1 MNAHALTPRFSRRSG
16 QAWARFRAHRRAWAS
31 LWILAGLYALS
42 LGAELLC
49 NDKPLLLRSG
59 GRTFLPAFR
68 SYTQDALLGN
78 GVHTRMTDYRG
89 FLADHADRVDAVVLA
104 PFRSGVHQ
112 TFAAADVDPYRR
124 IALDLA
130 PVSHAAAVQF
140 APDLTILHAYGDTN
154 YFTGAL
160 AALPDLLRDAPDFQR
175 GVAAR
180 LRNEAAPAIDLPFAG
195 GTVSLAPFAPRPAPP
210 ASFRA
215 ILRSPDHVR
224 PGRVRVAPA
233 RVAEALAAWR
243 SLSKADV
250 SNVLA
255 AATVARGGDWVA
267 PVPVLGAS
275 TNDPIAEVRV
285 AYEAVSWPFR
295 PVPGHPM
302 GFDSSGRDVFA
313 RVVYAMRTSLT
324 FGLALVAATLL
335 LGAAAGAV
343 QGYFAGWVDIAGQR
357 FTEIWAALPFLYI
370 MILLGNTLGRSFGLL
385 LVCYAAFNWIGA
397 AAYVRAEFLRL
408 RTRAFVDAAR
418 CQGLSSARIIFRH
431 VLPNALTPIIT
442 LLPFALVGAIGSLAV
457 LDYLGF
463 GLPAGSASWGELL
476 NQAQTF
482 RKAWWLILYPSLALF
497 TVMLLGVFIGEG
509 LRDALDPRPYSKLS

>member
-140 APDLTILHAYGDTN
+140 TPNLTILHAYGDTN

-175 GVAAR
+175 GV
-180 LRNEAAPAIDLPFAG
+180 
-195 GTVSLAPFAPRPAPP
+195 
-210 ASFRA
+210 
-215 ILRSPDHVR
+215 
-224 PGRVRVAPA
+224 
-233 RVAEALAAWR
+233 
-243 SLSKADV
+243 
-250 SNVLA
+250 
-255 AATVARGGDWVA
+255 
-267 PVPVLGAS
+267 
-275 TNDPIAEVRV
+275 
-285 AYEAVSWPFR
+285 
-295 PVPGHPM
+295 
-302 GFDSSGRDVFA
+302 
-313 RVVYAMRTSLT
+313 
-324 FGLALVAATLL
+324 
-335 LGAAAGAV
+335 
-343 QGYFAGWVDIAGQR
+343 
-357 FTEIWAALPFLYI
+357 
-370 MILLGNTLGRSFGLL
+370 
-385 LVCYAAFNWIGA
+385 
-397 AAYVRAEFLRL
+397 
-408 RTRAFVDAAR
+408 
-418 CQGLSSARIIFRH
+418 
-431 VLPNALTPIIT
+431 
-442 LLPFALVGAIGSLAV
+442 
-457 LDYLGF
+457 
-463 GLPAGSASWGELL
+463 
-476 NQAQTF
+476 
-482 RKAWWLILYPSLALF
+482 
-497 TVMLLGVFIGEG
+497 
-509 LRDALDPRPYSKLS
+509 

>member
-1 MNAHALTPRFSRRSG
+1 MTDSSHTPHFSRRSG
-16 QAWARFRAHRRAWAS
+16 QAWARFRAHRRAWVS
-31 LWILAGLYALS
+31 LRLLVALYALS
-42 LGAELLC
+42 LVAEILC

-112 TFAAADVDPYRR
+112 TFSATDVEPHRR
-124 IALDLA
+124 LALDLA
-130 PVSHAAAVQF
+130 PVSHAAAVQLASDF
-140 APDLTILHAYGDTN
+140 TLLHAFGDTN
-154 YFTGAL
+154 HFASAI
-160 AALPDLLRDAPDFQR
+160 AALPATLDASPDFQQ

-180 LRNEAAPAIDLPFAG
+180 LRNETAPAVDLPFEG
-195 GTVSLAPFAPRPAPP
+195 FTVSLAPFAPRPTVPT
-210 ASFRA
+210 SVRA
-215 ILRSPDHVR
+215 ILRSPERVK
-224 PGRVRVAPA
+224 PARVRVAPERA
-233 RVAEALAAWR
+233 AAALAAWQ

-255 AATVARGGDWVA
+255 AATVARAGDWVA
-267 PVPVLGAS
+267 PVPVRGAS
-275 TNDPIAEVRV
+275 TNDPTAEVRV

-335 LGAAAGAV
+335 LGAVAGAV

-357 FTEIWAALPFLYI
+357 FTEIWAALPFLYV

-408 RTRAFVDAAR
+408 RRRAFVDAAR

-442 LLPFALVGAIGSLAV
+442 LLPFALVGAVGSLAV

-476 NQAQTF
+476 NQAQEF